1 MRKTLATLVIG
12 AVAAVGITAG
22 AAALAPTAATAQED
36 GVVEETAGPLE
47 DILGELVAEGI
58 VSQDQADIVGERI
71 RAAAP
76 FHRMGHHRSAHLEV
90 VAELLD
96 MEAADVAEALRDG
109 QSIADLAGDD
119 TQSVIDA
126 LVTEATERLTTA
138 VDDGRLTQE
147 EADEKLGEITQRIT
161 NMVNGERPEGFD
173 GRRGPGPR
181 GGGFFGPPV
190 EEASSTNA

>member
-126 LVTEATERLTTA
+126 LVTEATDRLTTA

-147 EADEKLGEITQRIT
+147 EADEKLGEVTQRIT
-161 NMVNGERPEGFD
+161 NMVNGERPEPPKEEPAQKNLFD
-173 GRRGPGPR
+173 
-181 GGGFFGPPV
+181 F
-190 EEASSTNA
+190 